1 MKFYDSKLQYLFT
14 KAGKKCFLDKNVRQR
29 TLNIRGPEKS
39 SYFFAI
45 LKINY

>member
-14 KAGKKCFLDKNVRQR
+14 KAGKKCFLDKNVRPR
-29 TLNIRGPEKS
+29 TLNIWGPEKS